1 MQSMDGA
8 PRTLAATP
16 TSLEVGI
23 QNGTHGWLKVRAEM
37 TDGGV
42 VNASVSAASPA
53 GQEML
58 HRELPALTAYLQE
71 EKVAVNAVI
80 VHAPS
85 TVEADARSSTGTDN
99 AGGQTPQRSNE
110 GEEQHQNIRKTTL
123 NDSDETM
130 TYRSSLGSDADGS
143 LPLAAYTSGGTWLSV
158 RA

>member
-1 MQSMDGA
+1 M
-8 PRTLAATP
+8 LAATP

-42 VNASVSAASPA
+42 VNASVSAASSA

-85 TVEADARSSTGTDN
+85 AAGMDARSSSGTDG

-110 GEEQHQNIRKTTL
+110 GEQQHQSLRKTTL
-123 NDSDETM
+123 NVSEETIP
-130 TYRSSLGSDADGS
+130 YRSLHGVDEDGS
-143 LPLAAYTSGGTWLSV
+143 LPLAAYVNGGSWLSV